1 MSFHRPPPV
10 VAAVLVA
17 ALALLGGRPATAQ
30 AADPWADTVVHYS
43 AGTNAEP
50 DYDDAPN
57 NVLGSPERVTGENS
71 PFGPFP
77 GATTVFSGAF
87 GLDEIVSVGAGG
99 ELIVRFDEPVINRP
113 GSDLIIFGNSFFSLD
128 SDTLLINGLN
138 AEPGNVEVSTDG
150 VDWRS
155 TGGFA
160 DALFPTQGYL
170 DAGIFGDPVGSLP
183 TDFLKPMNSA
193 LTLNDFLGKSY
204 SEALALYDGSGGG
217 APIDFG
223 ATGLTSIQY
232 VRVSLPADSL
242 YSTEIDAFA
251 AIPEPATGV
260 LLIGAG
266 LLVGLRRRRATPS
279 SVEHV
284 K

>member
-1 MSFHRPPPV
+1 MVR
-10 VAAVLVA
+10 
-17 ALALLGGRPATAQ
+17 
-30 AADPWADTVVHYS
+30 AADPWADAVIHYS
-43 AGTNAEP
+43 PGSNA
-50 DYDDAPN
+50 DFGYDTTPN
-57 NVLGSPERVTGENS
+57 GVLGPPERITGENTPYTGSTTLFS
-71 PFGPFP
+71 PAWG
-77 GATTVFSGAF
+77 S
-87 GLDEIVSVGAGG
+87 DEIISVGAGG
-99 ELIVRFDEPVINRP
+99 DLIVRFDEPVLNRA

-128 SDTLLINGLN
+128 FDTFLINGLN

-170 DAGIFGDPVGSLP
+170 DAGIFGDPIGSQP
-183 TDFLKPMNSA
+183 TDFLKPMNPA
-193 LTLNDFLGKSY
+193 LTLGDFLGKSY

-223 ATGLTSIQY
+223 ATGLSSIQY
-232 VRVSLPADSL
+232 VRVSLPAGAL

-260 LLIGAG
+260 LLFGAA
-266 LLVGLRRRRATPS
+266 LLTGLRRRRAAS
-279 SVEHV
+279 SPVESG